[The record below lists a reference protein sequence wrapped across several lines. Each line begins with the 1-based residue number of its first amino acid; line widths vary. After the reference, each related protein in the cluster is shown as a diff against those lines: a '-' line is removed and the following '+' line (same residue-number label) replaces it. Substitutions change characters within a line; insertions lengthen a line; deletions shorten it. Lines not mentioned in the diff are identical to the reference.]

1 MISSYSKLTVWGPP
15 DVGKDTLV
23 NLVKKVYSRYV
34 LTDPPPFQLYGWVD
48 VSSNSAPEQFWDFFL
63 RRLLEY
69 MPPMPDDT
77 VTIQNYVIEQLT
89 RNRCLVVID
98 GLKSVDECQKLIDA
112 NLIVYGHHSC
122 IIVIAEEESVA
133 TFWKQ
138 RCPPYAVLNVES
150 LKVKRQVCIPLLVYW

>member
-1 MISSYSKLTVWGPP
+1 MISTSRGVLIVSG
-15 DVGKDTLV
+15 DRGVGKHRV
-23 NLVKKVYSRYV
+23 VAKVYSHYV

-48 VSSNSAPEQFWDFFL
+48 VSSNSTPEQFWDFFL

-77 VTIQNYVIEQLT
+77 VTIQNYVIGQLT

-98 GLKSVDECQKLIDA
+98 GLKSVDDCQKLIDA
-112 NLIVYGHHSC
+112 NLIYGHPSC
-122 IIVIAEEESVA
+122 IVVIAEEESVA